1 MKSLKLSLFAVALMF
16 ASYTASAQQ
25 APATKKAATT
35 ATAKADA
42 KPVSKAGTAKSPTI
56 AAAKSAPAPAVAAE
70 GQNMKPSDI
79 TWTEDVHNFGD
90 IQKGNP
96 ASHEFT
102 FKNTTKETIL
112 ITNVK
117 PSCGCTAANYT
128 KTPIKPGETGSVTA
142 TFNAANP
149 GPFSKQITVTT
160 SDSDVKKVLTIK
172 GKVETPAEAPAA
184 TPQN

>member
-25 APATKKAATT
+25 APTVKKAPV
-35 ATAKADA
+35 TAKADA
-42 KPVSKAGTAKSPTI
+42 KQVTKSG
-56 AAAKSAPAPAVAAE
+56 AAKAPAISAKPASGASIATE

-160 SDSDVKKVLTIK
+160 SDSEVKKVLTIK
-172 GKVETPAEAPAA
+172 GKVEAPAEAPAA